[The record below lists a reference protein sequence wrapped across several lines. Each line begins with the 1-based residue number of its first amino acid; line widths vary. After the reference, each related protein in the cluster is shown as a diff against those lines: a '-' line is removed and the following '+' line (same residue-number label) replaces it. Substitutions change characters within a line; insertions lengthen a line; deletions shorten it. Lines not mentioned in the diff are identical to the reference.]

1 MEPREFKFEV
11 RSYKP
16 PDLPDFALE
25 VAIRYSVES
34 SQTTRADISK
44 CIQLAGF
51 VSRVVQA
58 QAPKTKSALGEFV
71 QKLSPDR
78 LITSEYV
85 LELIRPEVEAIR
97 RKLFGSPEPPFKK
110 YQEAVAWL
118 ERESRK
124 KGQNRRLEQVFD
136 RSYSK
141 WERQAW
147 RLQRLTTKCIV
158 SPSLK
163 ARTITYAKP
172 GDKWTHSF
180 AVRLGTGLA
189 ALEDFLRRAGKRTG
203 FSQPALVMHVLT
215 PIQPLLPRWRL
226 SYTPPAGEYKPGGL
240 FTVEILAQTV
250 SWKDMRRI
258 YQAINRT
265 IGRSKAS
272 ILDETDQV
280 LRGVMKS
287 FGGPP
292 ARGKMKYW
300 QRVSRECR
308 RRGARS
314 LRSGHAAR
322 MRFERLRRK
331 LRGRTARLAR
341 LSAFRGQ

>member
-1 MEPREFKFEV
+1 MEPWEFGTEV
-11 RSYKP
+11 RFHKP

-25 VAIRYSVES
+25 EAISYSVDIGETS
-34 SQTTRADISK
+34 RSDTRK
-44 CIQLAGF
+44 CIQLAG
-51 VSRVVQA
+51 VISRAVLA
-58 QAPKTKSALGEFV
+58 QGPKSKSGLGEFV

-136 RSYSK
+136 RSYRK

-158 SPSLK
+158 SPSTK
-163 ARTITYAKP
+163 VRIITYAKP

-180 AVRLGTGLA
+180 PVRLGTGLA
-189 ALEDFLRRAGKRTG
+189 ALEDFLRRAEKRTG

-215 PIQPLLPRWRL
+215 PIQPLLPRWSL

-250 SWKDMRRI
+250 SWKDMRSI

-280 LRGVMKS
+280 LLGVMKS
-287 FGGPP
+287 FGDPP

-322 MRFERLRRK
+322 MRFK
-331 LRGRTARLAR
+331 RLAR
-341 LSAFRGQ
+341 KRAGRAARPARLSSFRDQ

>member
-1 MEPREFKFEV
+1 MEPRKFGSEV
-11 RSYKP
+11 WRYKP

-25 VAIRYSVES
+25 VAIRYFVELN
-34 SQTTRADISK
+34 QTTTADISK
-44 CIQLAGF
+44 CIQGAG
-51 VSRVVQA
+51 VISRAVQA
-58 QAPKTKSALGEFV
+58 QAPKTKSGLGEFV

-78 LITSEYV
+78 DIISSHMV
-85 LELIRPEVEAIR
+85 ELIRPEVEAVR

-110 YQEAVAWL
+110 YEDSVAWL

-124 KGQNRRLEQVFD
+124 KGQKRRLEQVFD
-136 RSYSK
+136 RSYRK

-147 RLQRLTTKCIV
+147 RLQRLTTKGIV

-172 GDKWTHSF
+172 GDKWAHSV
-180 AVRLGTGLA
+180 AVRLDTRLA
-189 ALEDFLRRAGKRTG
+189 ALEDFLRRAEKRTG
-203 FSQPALVMHVLT
+203 FSQPVLVMHVLT
-215 PIQPLLPRWRL
+215 PIPAVLPRWTL
-226 SYTPPAGEYKPGGL
+226 SYTPPVGEYKPGGL
-240 FTVEILAQTV
+240 FTVKILAQTV
-250 SWKDMRRI
+250 SWKDMRSI

-280 LRGVMKS
+280 LRGVMKR

-300 QRVSRECR
+300 QRVSEECR
-308 RRGARS
+308 RQGARS
-314 LRSGHAAR
+314 LRTGHAAR

-331 LRGRTARLAR
+331 LGGRTARLAR
-341 LSAFRGQ
+341 LSSFRGQ

>member
-1 MEPREFKFEV
+1 MEPREFGSEV
-11 RSYKP
+11 RFHKP

-25 VAIRYSVES
+25 EAISYSVDIGETS
-34 SQTTRADISK
+34 RSDTRK
-44 CIQLAGF
+44 CIQLAG
-51 VSRVVQA
+51 VISRAVLA
-58 QAPKTKSALGEFV
+58 QGPKTKSGLGEFV

-85 LELIRPEVEAIR
+85 LELIRPEVEAVR

-118 ERESRK
+118 ERELRR

-136 RSYSK
+136 RSYRK

-163 ARTITYAKP
+163 ARTITYVKP
-172 GDKWTHSF
+172 GDEWTHSV
-180 AVRLGTGLA
+180 AVRLGTRLA
-189 ALEDFLRRAGKRTG
+189 VLEDFLRKAEKRTG
-203 FSQPALVMHVLT
+203 FSQPVLVMHVLT
-215 PIQPLLPRWRL
+215 PIRAVLPRWTL
-226 SYTPPAGEYKPGGL
+226 SYTPPVGEYKPGGL
-240 FTVEILAQTV
+240 FTVKILAQTV
-250 SWKDMRRI
+250 SWEDMRSI

-280 LRGVMKS
+280 LLGVMKRL
-287 FGGPP
+287 GDIP

-300 QRVSRECR
+300 QRVAEECR
-308 RRGARS
+308 RQGARS
-314 LRSGHAAR
+314 LRTGHAAR

-331 LRGRTARLAR
+331 LGGRTARLAR
-341 LSAFRGQ
+341 LSSFRGQ

>member
-1 MEPREFKFEV
+1 MERRAFGSEV
-11 RSYKP
+11 WSHKP

-25 VAIRYSVES
+25 EAIRYFVEF

-44 CIQLAGF
+44 CIQLGGF

-58 QAPKTKSALGEFV
+58 QAPKSKSVLGELA

-158 SPSLK
+158 SPSIK
-163 ARTITYAKP
+163 VRIITYAKP

-180 AVRLGTGLA
+180 PVRLGTGLA

-203 FSQPALVMHVLT
+203 FSQPALVVPVLT

-226 SYTPPAGEYKPGGL
+226 SYTPPVGEYKPGGL

-280 LRGVMKS
+280 LLGVMKRL
-287 FGGPP
+287 GDIP
-292 ARGKMKYW
+292 ARGKMEYW
-300 QRVSRECR
+300 RRVAEECR
-308 RRGARS
+308 RQGATS

-322 MRFERLRRK
+322 VRSKRLARK
-331 LRGRTARLAR
+331 RAGRTARPAR
-341 LSAFRGQ
+341 LSSFRDQ